1 MEEQA
6 KSQIQPGDEPL
17 VQTTVLRRKLKMLL
31 LLKQEVDRLV
41 AGYSSPCLG
50 LFGLFFGA
58 FVALLIA
65 DIVGGLGE
73 PTKRYFVDA
82 TVITGAF
89 AVVFFWLAAR
99 EWWNARKVVADLER
113 EKGLEF
119 DVATKLSTTERE

>member
-6 KSQIQPGDEPL
+6 KSQIQPGQEPL

-50 LFGLFFGA
+50 LFGLFCGA
-58 FVALLIA
+58 FLALLIA
-65 DIVGGLGE
+65 DIVAGLVE

-82 TVITGAF
+82 TIITGAGMVIFLWF
-89 AVVFFWLAAR
+89 AGR
-99 EWWNARKVVADLER
+99 EWWNARKVVADLEK